1 MLIYF
6 SADIGHGFAA
16 LRDSA
21 ESHAAS
27 ISCQW
32 GNMMFRWTKRVAKG
46 LNMPETT
53 SLTDR
58 FCDQLVESSSRHIK
72 VGRSLTVV
80 EEWKT
85 KQHHQNVI
93 SFDIKVK
100 TALYIKNWLLFI
112 KSIPTLEPF
121 AKYSLRYHGETKS
134 RKEVQLTIVI
144 KSILS
149 PWDGIN

>member
-1 MLIYF
+1 MLILDTVSPLCVIAQKATRLQYLG
-6 SADIGHGFAA
+6 SEAIWCSGE
-16 LRDSA
+16 LK
-21 ESHAAS
+21 EL
-27 ISCQW
+27 
-32 GNMMFRWTKRVAKG
+32 VAKG

-58 FCDQLVESSSRHIK
+58 FCDQLVESSSRRIK
-72 VGRSLTVV
+72 VERSLTVV

-100 TALYIKNWLLFI
+100 TALYIKNWLFFI

-121 AKYSLRYHGETKS
+121 AKYSLRCHGETKS